1 MSVKNLTTDDFEKA
15 VAKGRVLVDC
25 YADWCGPCQMLSP
38 IIEELSDE
46 ISDWDFYKLDTDAE
60 SEIMEKYEI
69 MSIPTILL
77 FSDGEL
83 KDSLVGFRSKEELK
97 KILEKV
103 EEV

>member
-83 KDSLVGFRSKEELK
+83 KDSLVGFKSKEELK